1 MTEEK
6 YGVVR
11 SGQRRNGQRISG
23 QDGTGQDRT
32 GQGKTGQ
39 GRGELGYRLTRLWS
53 AAELRRVPL
62 RTIIVAILAVAFF
75 FLAGKLIYRLRD
87 VLLLL
92 LVAGFL
98 ALILNPLVR
107 WVERWAT
114 KRHGLA
120 VTVVGVLM
128 VLAFTGLSFAFGYP
142 LVNGITHLANNL
154 PTYVANAEHGKNWY
168 GRLVQH
174 YHVQQWVQQNSAKLV
189 TFVQSLS
196 SPALAVVKGALTLVF
211 ELVTIYILVLML
223 LLEGPRLRRGVLS
236 LLSPGQAEEA
246 QAIASEVNRSVI
258 GYMLGNFL
266 TSIICG
272 IVVLVD
278 LAALGVPFPLLWALW
293 VALVDFLP
301 MIGGALA
308 GIPTIL
314 FALTQGLTAGIITA
328 VVFVVYTQVENH
340 VLNPVIMSKTVRI
353 SPLLV
358 LVSVLVAASLGDWVG
373 GLFGGFVAAL
383 LAIPFAGALQVI
395 VREAWRLTSPP
406 PQDQAETEAIIVAAG
421 PAAREAG
428 RLAHQG
434 QEAEGLDD
442 PDVRPTDETIAAAN
456 AAVAAADEAVHAAD
470 DTVHAANVTV
480 GPGEASD
487 RS

>member
-6 YGVVR
+6 NGAVR
-11 SGQRRNGQRISG
+11 SGQRRNGERRSGERRSG
-23 QDGTGQDRT
+23 QE
-32 GQGKTGQ
+32 KNGQ

-53 AAELRRVPL
+53 AAEVRRVPL
-62 RTIIVAILAVAFF
+62 RTIIVAIVAVAFF

-98 ALILNPLVR
+98 AMILNPVVHA
-107 WVERWAT
+107 VEGRAI

-120 VTVVGVLM
+120 VTVVAVLM

-142 LVNGITHLANNL
+142 LVNGITHFADNL

-168 GRLVQH
+168 GKLVQH
-174 YHVQQWVQQNSAKLV
+174 YHVQQWVQKNSAKLV
-189 TFVQSLS
+189 TFGQSLS
-196 SPALAVVKGALTLVF
+196 SPALAVGKGALSLVF
-211 ELVTIYILVLML
+211 ELVTIFILVLML

-246 QAIASEVNRSVI
+246 QAVASEVNRSVI

-278 LAALGVPFPLLWALW
+278 LAVLGVPFPLLWALW

-308 GIPTIL
+308 GIPVVL
-314 FALTQGLTAGIITA
+314 FALTQGLTAGIVTA

-340 VLNPVIMSKTVRI
+340 ILNPVIMSKTVRI

-358 LVSVLVAASLGDWVG
+358 LISVLVAASLGDWVG

-383 LAIPFAGALQVI
+383 LAIPFAGAFQVI
-395 VREAWRLTSPP
+395 VREAWRLTAPP

-428 RLAHQG
+428 RIAHQG
-434 QEAEGLDD
+434 QQDEGLDD

-456 AAVAAADEAVHAAD
+456 DAIAAANDAVPRPTSAS
-470 DTVHAANVTV
+470 
-480 GPGEASD
+480 GEASPATAPD
-487 RS
+487 AGGQPFHWP